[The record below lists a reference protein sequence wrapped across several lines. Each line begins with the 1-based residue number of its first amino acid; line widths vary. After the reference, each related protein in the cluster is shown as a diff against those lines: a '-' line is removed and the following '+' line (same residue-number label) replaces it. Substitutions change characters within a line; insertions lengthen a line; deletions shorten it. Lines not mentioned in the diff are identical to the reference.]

1 MREPAIPREELV
13 RLLAAELPQGFGP
26 GSGLTVKEVTYR
38 ACRLR
43 QELLPDSLRP
53 GGTIAGPTMMMLADV
68 AMYVALMASIG
79 WVPLAVTTSL
89 NINFLWKPSPGPLEA
104 ACRILKLGK
113 RLAVGEVSI
122 RSEGEEELVAHATT
136 YSIPRANEH
145 RGSTW

>member
-13 RLLAAELPQGFGP
+13 RLLAAEFPQGFGP
-26 GSGLTVKEVTYR
+26 GSGLTVLDVTYR
-38 ACRLR
+38 GCRLR
-43 QELLPDSLRP
+43 QEFLPDSLRP

-89 NINFLWKPSPGPLEA
+89 NINFLRKPSPGPLEA
-104 ACRILKLGK
+104 AYRILKLGK

-136 YSIPRANEH
+136 TYSIPPRE
-145 RGSTW
+145 